1 MTSKHHSLEVRNAII
16 SLWAK
21 GDSYSII
28 VKKINSAGI
37 SQISK
42 GTVWFEM
49 SVAGSIFKPHLYNF
63 VKSYVFL

>member
-21 GDSYSII
+21 DSYLII

-42 GTVWFEM
+42 GTVWF
-49 SVAGSIFKPHLYNF
+49 VVKRKGHGKLNF
-63 VKSYVFL
+63 